1 MSTASSTSTKRT
13 SLERFRL
20 KKALETLSKKEGRAT
35 ELVSLYVPPGRQIGE
50 VMGML
55 RQEYG
60 TASNIKSD
68 TTRKNVQD
76 AITKV
81 QQRLKLFK
89 EIPKNGLVIFAGAI
103 PQNGPGSERMET
115 YVITPPEPI
124 YVYLYR
130 CDPKFHT
137 EYLQEQLREKETYG
151 IMVVDAS
158 ASTIGTLEGSRLQ
171 IVREDTSGVPGKHRA
186 GGQSARRFERLRE
199 ANLLSYYKRVGQ
211 HANEVFLSIP
221 TLKGLIIG
229 GPGATK
235 TEFEKGDFLHYQLKQ
250 KILDTVDTAYTSE
263 QGVKEVVERAP
274 EILKRVRYV
283 EEKKI
288 VQDFLYQVGH
298 DTGLATYGENDVK
311 RALESGSVQ
320 TLIISEGLNIV
331 RATVKCNSCGYERQE
346 TMKEPALLPF
356 EQSLIGQPCPKC
368 TAPSLA
374 MVETRDIIDD
384 FADLA
389 EQVGANVEVIST
401 ETEEGQMLKNSFG
414 GIAATLRFKPSS

>member
-1 MSTASSTSTKRT
+1 MSEPTKRT

-89 EIPKNGLVIFAGAI
+89 EVPKNGLVIFAGAI

-137 EYLQEQLREKETYG
+137 EFLREQLREKETYG
-151 IMVVDAS
+151 IMVIDSS
-158 ASTIGTLEGSRLQ
+158 ASTIATLEGSRLQ
-171 IVREDTSGVPGKHRA
+171 IVRHETSGVPGKHRA

-199 ANLLSYYKRVGQ
+199 ANLLSYYKRVGE
-211 HANEVFLSIP
+211 HANEIFLSIP
-221 TLKGLIIG
+221 TLKGIIIG
-229 GPGATK
+229 GPGPTK
-235 TEFEKGDFLHYQLKQ
+235 YDFEKGEFLNYMLKE
-250 KILDTVDTAYTSE
+250 KIMDTVDTAYTSE
-263 QGVKEVVERAP
+263 QGVEEVMDRAP

-288 VQDFLYQVGH
+288 MQDFLYQIGH

-311 RALESGSVQ
+311 KALESGSVQ
-320 TLIISEGLNIV
+320 TLLLSEGLDIV
-331 RATVKCNSCGYERQE
+331 RATVKCNSCGSERHE
-346 TMKEPALLPF
+346 TMKETLLPSF
-356 EQSLIGQPCPKC
+356 EQSLIGQPCSKC
-368 TAPSLA
+368 TAPSLSV
-374 MVETRDIIDD
+374 VETRDIIDD

-389 EQVGANVEVIST
+389 EQGGANVEIISI
-401 ETEEGQMLKNSFG
+401 ETEEGQMLKNAFG
-414 GIAATLRFKPSS
+414 GIAAILRFKLSG